1 MVEIGNGIGP
11 KMEFSKLAEMFNGTK
26 AVVDCEDIPPQTR
39 VGIEFIMIKQLIED
53 ELWRSLSKYD
63 KMLLL
68 YFFDREEN
76 VFGLPKDRLL
86 EVQKT
91 IPKLRKDVEA
101 FYRKLAAEVE
111 PYSRMYMELLI
122 GSHDKQT
129 VLDAMEGE
137 FEAIMK
143 HK

>member
-1 MVEIGNGIGP
+1 MVKIGNGIGP

-26 AVVDCEDIPPQTR
+26 AGIDCGEDLPHPKL
-39 VGIEFIMIKQLIED
+39 GIEFLMIKQLIQD

-63 KMLLL
+63 KKLLL

-76 VFGLPKDRLL
+76 VFSLPKDKLL
-86 EVQKT
+86 EIQKT
-91 IPKLRKDVEA
+91 IPGLRKDVQA
-101 FYRKLAAEVE
+101 FYKMLAAETK
-111 PYSRMYMELLI
+111 PYSRMYMELLL

-129 VLDAMEGE
+129 VLDAMESE
-137 FEAIMK
+137 FEGIMA